1 MWRNNQ
7 FAWAGRN
14 PGGGGGGDGDG
25 GDSVDT
31 LHRHN
36 PGHIVHFTTRRID
49 KRKKNKRTSLNVL
62 RWDYGGTRGT
72 WLCMLPV
79 SRELGAE
86 NVWVEEEKSKFERA
100 WNQSRMPTREIRKT
114 NRTSIERNEK
124 EEKKR
129 NENWGWPVREMKM
142 RHSSCCNKNVADL
155 LLRKRIMTS
164 AYTYYTHT
172 HMPSSYSS
180 SSIELIKLTVCFA
193 RPPGLEMQLHRLRKQ
208 HERQW
213 R

>member
-1 MWRNNQ
+1 M
-7 FAWAGRN
+7 
-14 PGGGGGGDGDG
+14 
-25 GDSVDT
+25 S
-31 LHRHN
+31 
-36 PGHIVHFTTRRID
+36 
-49 KRKKNKRTSLNVL
+49 L

-164 AYTYYTHT
+164 AYNTHT
-172 HMPSSYSS
+172 HAVVLFVVVNWVNQVDCVFCPAPRAGNAIASAAKTTRTPVT
-180 SSIELIKLTVCFA
+180 IG
-193 RPPGLEMQLHRLRKQ
+193 RGN
-208 HERQW
+208 
-213 R
+213 